1 MMTQDIL
8 FTQEGHI
15 GIITLHRTKALNALT
30 FDMLVALQQ
39 QLLLWEE
46 DASIHAMVI
55 QAAEGRAFCAGGDV
69 RCIYQYGL
77 GDNPKK
83 MEFFAHEYRLDL
95 FIANLKKP
103 YIALMDGITMGGGV
117 GISLHGSHPVA
128 TERFRFAMPETGI
141 GLYPDIGASHLLTR
155 CPGAWGVYLGLTG
168 SQLGAADAYAL
179 GLVKHVLAS
188 EQLPVMLERLHAVD
202 LSTHAHERVSEIL
215 QSFEQITQPE
225 LVNEITSNVNACFQH
240 REMETIMA
248 SLLTNTSEWHRQ
260 TSQLL
265 MKKSP
270 LSLKVT
276 LEQLQ
281 RAKSLT
287 LAECLQMDY
296 GLTQHFM
303 QDSDFFEGV
312 RALLVDKDNAPNWQ
326 PSSLSQVTVE
336 RVLDYFYPIYLDFSH
351 YCEVV

>member
-1 MMTQDIL
+1 MTQDIL

-39 QLLLWEE
+39 KLLAWEE
-46 DASIHAMVI
+46 DTSIHAMVI
-55 QAAEGRAFCAGGDV
+55 QAVEGRAFCAGGDV
-69 RCIYQYGL
+69 RWIYQCGP

-141 GLYPDIGASHLLTR
+141 GFYPDIGSSFLLTR

-168 SQLGAADAYAL
+168 SQLGAGDAYAL
-179 GLVKHVLAS
+179 GLVKYILPSENLPAMMKRLLA
-188 EQLPVMLERLHAVD
+188 AD
-202 LSTHAHERVSEIL
+202 LSIDAHERVSGIL
-215 QSFEQITQPE
+215 KSFQQIAQPE
-225 LVNEITSNVNACFQH
+225 LVHQITSSVNDCFQH
-240 REMETIMA
+240 QQMEAIMA
-248 SLLTNTSEWHRQ
+248 SLLTNTAEWHQQ
-260 TSQLL
+260 TYQLL
-265 MKKSP
+265 MKRSP

-287 LAECLQMDY
+287 VAECLQMDY

-303 QDSDFFEGV
+303 QDVDFFEGV

-326 PSSLSQVTVE
+326 PSDLSQVTIEKV
-336 RVLDYFYPIYLDFSH
+336 RDYFEKIEP
-351 YCEVV
+351 C